1 MNTHRSDRSRLA
13 NLAWSMGPLLGLVLV
28 TLVFGAIEYNVSRG
42 EGRQTDF
49 ATPESLQVVL
59 NHASL
64 VGVAALG
71 MTLIIIAGGIDLSAG
86 TAIALTA
93 TSIAWLYREGFEE
106 MTLWRETSPL
116 IATLTLSTIAI
127 AGGLVTGCLCGLI
140 NGGLISLLR
149 LVPFIVTLG
158 TMTAF
163 QGVGRT
169 ISGETPVRAY
179 GKVPDII
186 ASLQKP
192 YPDPEWLMVS
202 PGVWIMLILALI
214 VALMLRYTV
223 FGRHVFAIGSN
234 EATARLC
241 GINVI
246 RTRILVYTLAGVF
259 IGVAGLYQFTVLG
272 GEGDPVS
279 GLGLELKVIAAVVIG
294 GGSLSGGRGSVLG
307 TLSGACIITVIQHG
321 CVLIGVPDHY
331 QDILIG
337 LIIIAA
343 VTIDQLR
350 IRLQSK

>member
-1 MNTHRSDRSRLA
+1 MSTDRSRLS
-13 NLAWSMGPLLGLVLV
+13 NLAWSLGPLLGLVVVSLI
-28 TLVFGAIEYNVSRG
+28 FGAIEYQVATD
-42 EGRQTDF
+42 EGREPQFFT
-49 ATPESLQVVL
+49 SQSVQVVL

-64 VGVAALG
+64 IGVAALG

-93 TSIAWLYREGFEE
+93 TVIAWIYREGFEG
-106 MTLWRETSPL
+106 MADWRDTSPVL
-116 IATLTLSTIAI
+116 ATLVLSALAI
-127 AGGLVTGCLCGLI
+127 GGGVLTGCLCGFV

-163 QGVGRT
+163 QGIGRT

-179 GKVPDII
+179 GKVPDAV

-192 YPDPEWLMVS
+192 YPDPEWMLVS
-202 PGVWIMLILALI
+202 PGVWIMLILAAI
-214 VALMLRYTV
+214 VALALRYTV

-234 EATARLC
+234 ESTARLC
-241 GINVI
+241 GINVV
-246 RTRILVYTLAGVF
+246 RTRIMVYTLAGLFV
-259 IGVAGLYQFTVLG
+259 GVAGLYQFTVLG

-294 GGSLSGGRGSVLG
+294 GGSLNGGRGSILG

-350 IRLQSK
+350 IRLQAN

>member
-1 MNTHRSDRSRLA
+1 MSTDRSRLS
-13 NLAWSMGPLLGLVLV
+13 NLAWSLGPLLGLVVVSLI
-28 TLVFGAIEYNVSRG
+28 FGAIEYQVATD
-42 EGRQTDF
+42 EGRDPQFFT
-49 ATPESLQVVL
+49 SQSVQVVL

-64 VGVAALG
+64 IGVAALG

-93 TSIAWLYREGFEE
+93 TVIAWIYREGFDG
-106 MTLWRETSPL
+106 MADWRDTSPML
-116 IATLTLSTIAI
+116 ATLALSAL
-127 AGGLVTGCLCGLI
+127 AVGGGVLTGCLCGFV

-163 QGVGRT
+163 QGIGRT

-179 GKVPDII
+179 GKVPDAI

-192 YPDPEWLMVS
+192 YPDPEWMLVS
-202 PGVWIMLILALI
+202 PGVWIMLILAAI
-214 VALMLRYTV
+214 VAMALRYTV

-234 EATARLC
+234 ESTARLC
-241 GINVI
+241 GINVV
-246 RTRILVYTLAGVF
+246 RTRILVYTLAGLFV
-259 IGVAGLYQFTVLG
+259 GVAGLYQFTVLG

-294 GGSLSGGRGSVLG
+294 GGSLNGGRGSILG

-350 IRLQSK
+350 IRLQAN

>member
-1 MNTHRSDRSRLA
+1 MSTDRSRLS
-13 NLAWSMGPLLGLVLV
+13 NLAWSLGPLLGLVVVSLI
-28 TLVFGAIEYNVSRG
+28 FGAIEYQVATD
-42 EGRQTDF
+42 EGREPQF
-49 ATPESLQVVL
+49 FTPQSVQVVL

-64 VGVAALG
+64 IGVAALG

-93 TSIAWLYREGFEE
+93 TVIAWIYREGFEG
-106 MTLWRETSPL
+106 MADWRDTSPVL
-116 IATLTLSTIAI
+116 ATLVLSTLAI
-127 AGGLVTGCLCGLI
+127 IGGVLTGCLCGFV

-163 QGVGRT
+163 QGIGRT

-179 GKVPDII
+179 GKVPDAV

-192 YPDPEWLMVS
+192 YPDPEWMLVS
-202 PGVWIMLILALI
+202 PSVWIMLILAAI
-214 VALMLRYTV
+214 VALALRYTV

-234 EATARLC
+234 ESTARLC
-241 GINVI
+241 GINVV

-259 IGVAGLYQFTVLG
+259 VGVAGLYQFTVLG

-294 GGSLSGGRGSVLG
+294 GGSLNGGRGSILG

-350 IRLQSK
+350 TRIGTH

>member
-1 MNTHRSDRSRLA
+1 MNTDRSRLS
-13 NLAWSMGPLLGLVLV
+13 NLAWSLGPLLGLVVVSLI
-28 TLVFGAIEYNVSRG
+28 FGAIEHQVATDD
-42 EGRQTDF
+42 GREPQFFT
-49 ATPESLQVVL
+49 SQSVQVVL

-64 VGVAALG
+64 IGVAALG

-93 TSIAWLYREGFEE
+93 TVIAWIYREGFDG
-106 MTLWRETSPL
+106 MADWRDTSPML
-116 IATLTLSTIAI
+116 ATLSLSAL
-127 AGGLVTGCLCGLI
+127 AVGGGVLTGCLCGFI

-163 QGVGRT
+163 QGIGRT

-179 GKVPDII
+179 GKVPDAI

-192 YPDPEWLMVS
+192 YPAPEWMLVS
-202 PGVWIMLILALI
+202 PGVWIMLILAAI
-214 VALMLRYTV
+214 VALALRYTV

-234 EATARLC
+234 ESTARLC
-241 GINVI
+241 GINVV
-246 RTRILVYTLAGVF
+246 RTRILVYTLAGLFV
-259 IGVAGLYQFTVLG
+259 GVAGLYQFTVLG

-294 GGSLSGGRGSVLG
+294 GGSLNGGRGSILG

-350 IRLQSK
+350 IRLQAN

>member
-1 MNTHRSDRSRLA
+1 MSTDRSRLS
-13 NLAWSMGPLLGLVLV
+13 NLAWSLGPLLGLVVVSLI
-28 TLVFGAIEYNVSRG
+28 FGAIEYQVATD
-42 EGRQTDF
+42 EGREPQFFT
-49 ATPESLQVVL
+49 SQSVQVVL

-64 VGVAALG
+64 IGVAALG

-93 TSIAWLYREGFEE
+93 TVIAWIYREGFDG
-106 MTLWRETSPL
+106 MADWRDTSPVL
-116 IATLTLSTIAI
+116 ATLVLSVLAI
-127 AGGLVTGCLCGLI
+127 GGGVLTGCLCGFV

-163 QGVGRT
+163 QGIGRT

-179 GKVPDII
+179 GKVPDAV

-192 YPDPEWLMVS
+192 YPDPEWMLVS
-202 PGVWIMLILALI
+202 PGVWIMLILAAI
-214 VALMLRYTV
+214 VALALRYTV

-234 EATARLC
+234 ESTARLC
-241 GINVI
+241 GINVV
-246 RTRILVYTLAGVF
+246 RTRILVYTLAGLFV
-259 IGVAGLYQFTVLG
+259 GVAGLYQFTVLG

-294 GGSLSGGRGSVLG
+294 GGSLNGGRGSILG

-350 IRLQSK
+350 IRLQAN

>member
-1 MNTHRSDRSRLA
+1 MSTDRSRLS
-13 NLAWSMGPLLGLVLV
+13 NLAWSLGPLLGLVVVSLI
-28 TLVFGAIEYNVSRG
+28 FGAIEYQVATD
-42 EGRQTDF
+42 EGRDPQFFT
-49 ATPESLQVVL
+49 SQSVQVVL

-64 VGVAALG
+64 IGVAALG

-93 TSIAWLYREGFEE
+93 TVIAWIYREGFDG
-106 MTLWRETSPL
+106 MADWRDTSPML
-116 IATLTLSTIAI
+116 ATLALSAL
-127 AGGLVTGCLCGLI
+127 AVGGGVLTGCLCGFI

-163 QGVGRT
+163 QGIGRT

-179 GKVPDII
+179 GKVPDAI

-192 YPDPEWLMVS
+192 YPDPEWMLVS
-202 PGVWIMLILALI
+202 PGVWIMLILAAI
-214 VALMLRYTV
+214 VAMALRYTV

-234 EATARLC
+234 ESTARLC
-241 GINVI
+241 GINVV
-246 RTRILVYTLAGVF
+246 RTRILVYTLAGLFV
-259 IGVAGLYQFTVLG
+259 GVAGLYQFTVLG

-294 GGSLSGGRGSVLG
+294 GGSLNGGRGSILG

-350 IRLQSK
+350 IRLQDN

>member
-1 MNTHRSDRSRLA
+1 MSTDRSRLS
-13 NLAWSMGPLLGLVLV
+13 NLAWSLGPLLGLVVVSLI
-28 TLVFGAIEYNVSRG
+28 FGAIEYQVATD
-42 EGRQTDF
+42 EGREPQFFT
-49 ATPESLQVVL
+49 SQSVQVVL

-64 VGVAALG
+64 IGVAALG

-93 TSIAWLYREGFEE
+93 TVIAWIYREGFEG
-106 MTLWRETSPL
+106 MADWRDTSPVL
-116 IATLTLSTIAI
+116 ATLVLSALAI
-127 AGGLVTGCLCGLI
+127 TGGVLTGCLCGFV

-163 QGVGRT
+163 QGIGRT

-179 GKVPDII
+179 GKVPDAV

-192 YPDPEWLMVS
+192 YPDPEWMLVS
-202 PGVWIMLILALI
+202 PGVWIMLILAAT
-214 VALMLRYTV
+214 VALALRYTV

-234 EATARLC
+234 ESTARLC
-241 GINVI
+241 GINVV
-246 RTRILVYTLAGVF
+246 RTRILVYTLAGLFV
-259 IGVAGLYQFTVLG
+259 GVAGLYQFTVLG

-294 GGSLSGGRGSVLG
+294 GGSLNGGRGSILG

-350 IRLQSK
+350 IRLQAN

>member
-1 MNTHRSDRSRLA
+1 MSTDRSRLS
-13 NLAWSMGPLLGLVLV
+13 NLAWSLGPLLGLVVVSLI
-28 TLVFGAIEYNVSRG
+28 FGAIEYQVATD
-42 EGRQTDF
+42 EGREPQFFT
-49 ATPESLQVVL
+49 SQSVQVVL

-64 VGVAALG
+64 IGVAALG

-93 TSIAWLYREGFEE
+93 TVIAWIYREGFEG
-106 MTLWRETSPL
+106 MADWRDTSPVL
-116 IATLTLSTIAI
+116 ATLVLSTLAI
-127 AGGLVTGCLCGLI
+127 IGGVLTGCLCGFV

-163 QGVGRT
+163 QGIGRT

-179 GKVPDII
+179 GKVPDAV

-192 YPDPEWLMVS
+192 YPDPEWMLVS
-202 PGVWIMLILALI
+202 PGVWIMLILAAI
-214 VALMLRYTV
+214 VALALRYTV

-234 EATARLC
+234 ESTARLC
-241 GINVI
+241 GINVV

-259 IGVAGLYQFTVLG
+259 VGVAGLYQFTVLG

-294 GGSLSGGRGSVLG
+294 GGSLNGGRGSILG

-350 IRLQSK
+350 IRLQAN

>member
-1 MNTHRSDRSRLA
+1 MSTDRSRLS
-13 NLAWSMGPLLGLVLV
+13 NLAWSLGPLLGLVVVSLI
-28 TLVFGAIEYNVSRG
+28 FGAIEYQVATD
-42 EGRQTDF
+42 EGREPQFFT
-49 ATPESLQVVL
+49 SQSVQVVL

-64 VGVAALG
+64 IGVAALG

-93 TSIAWLYREGFEE
+93 TVIAWIYREGFEG
-106 MTLWRETSPL
+106 MADWRDTSPVL
-116 IATLTLSTIAI
+116 ATLVLSALAI
-127 AGGLVTGCLCGLI
+127 GGGVLTGCLCGFV

-163 QGVGRT
+163 QGIGRT

-179 GKVPDII
+179 GKVPDAV

-192 YPDPEWLMVS
+192 YPDPEWMLVS
-202 PGVWIMLILALI
+202 PGVWIMLILAAI
-214 VALMLRYTV
+214 VALALRYTV

-234 EATARLC
+234 ESTARLC
-241 GINVI
+241 GINVV
-246 RTRILVYTLAGVF
+246 RTRILVYTLAGLFV
-259 IGVAGLYQFTVLG
+259 GVAGLYQFTVLG

-294 GGSLSGGRGSVLG
+294 GGSLNGGRGSILG

-350 IRLQSK
+350 IRLQAN

>member
-1 MNTHRSDRSRLA
+1 MAGWRDGS
-13 NLAWSMGPLLGLVLV
+13 PLVATLVLSV
-28 TLVFGAIEYNVSRG
+28 LAIG
-42 EGRQTDF
+42 
-49 ATPESLQVVL
+49 
-59 NHASL
+59 
-64 VGVAALG
+64 
-71 MTLIIIAGGIDLSAG
+71 
-86 TAIALTA
+86 
-93 TSIAWLYREGFEE
+93 
-106 MTLWRETSPL
+106 
-116 IATLTLSTIAI
+116 
-127 AGGLVTGCLCGLI
+127 GGLLTGCLCGFI

-179 GKVPDII
+179 GKVPDAI

-192 YPDPEWLMVS
+192 YPDPEWMLVS
-202 PGVWIMLILALI
+202 PGVWIMLILAAL
-214 VALMLRYTV
+214 VALALRYTV

-234 EATARLC
+234 ESTARLC
-241 GINVI
+241 GINVV
-246 RTRILVYTLAGVF
+246 RTRILVYTLAGFFV
-259 IGVAGLYQFTVLG
+259 GVAGLYQFTVLG

-294 GGSLSGGRGSVLG
+294 GGSLNGGRGSILG

-321 CVLIGVPDHY
+321 CVLIGVPDHF

-343 VTIDQLR
+343 VTIDQFR
-350 IRLQSK
+350 QRLQAN

>member
-1 MNTHRSDRSRLA
+1 MSTDRSRLS
-13 NLAWSMGPLLGLVLV
+13 NLAWSLGPLLGLVVGSLI
-28 TLVFGAIEYNVSRG
+28 FGAIEYQVATD
-42 EGRQTDF
+42 EGREPQFFT
-49 ATPESLQVVL
+49 SQSVQVVL

-64 VGVAALG
+64 IGVAALG

-93 TSIAWLYREGFEE
+93 TVIAWIYREGFDG
-106 MTLWRETSPL
+106 MADWRDTSPML
-116 IATLTLSTIAI
+116 ATLALSAL
-127 AGGLVTGCLCGLI
+127 AVGGGVLTGCLCGFI

-163 QGVGRT
+163 QGIGRT

-179 GKVPDII
+179 GKVPDAI
-186 ASLQKP
+186 ASLQQP
-192 YPDPEWLMVS
+192 YPDPEWMLVS
-202 PGVWIMLILALI
+202 PGVWIMLILAAI
-214 VALMLRYTV
+214 VALALRYTV

-234 EATARLC
+234 ESTARLC
-241 GINVI
+241 GINVV
-246 RTRILVYTLAGVF
+246 RTRILVYTLAGLFV
-259 IGVAGLYQFTVLG
+259 GVAGLYQFTVLG

-294 GGSLSGGRGSVLG
+294 GGSLNGGRGSILG

-350 IRLQSK
+350 IRLQDN

>member
-1 MNTHRSDRSRLA
+1 MSTDRSRLS
-13 NLAWSMGPLLGLVLV
+13 NLAWSLGPLLGLVVVSLI
-28 TLVFGAIEYNVSRG
+28 FGAIEYQVATD
-42 EGRQTDF
+42 EGRDPQFFT
-49 ATPESLQVVL
+49 SQSVQVVL

-64 VGVAALG
+64 IGVAALG

-93 TSIAWLYREGFEE
+93 TVIAWIYREGFDG
-106 MTLWRETSPL
+106 MADWRDTSPML
-116 IATLTLSTIAI
+116 ATLALSAL
-127 AGGLVTGCLCGLI
+127 AVGGGVLTGCLCGFI

-163 QGVGRT
+163 QGIGRT

-179 GKVPDII
+179 GKVPDAI

-192 YPDPEWLMVS
+192 YPDPEWMLVS
-202 PGVWIMLILALI
+202 PGVWIMLILAAI
-214 VALMLRYTV
+214 VALALRYTV

-234 EATARLC
+234 ESTARLC
-241 GINVI
+241 GINVV
-246 RTRILVYTLAGVF
+246 RTRILVYTLAGLFV
-259 IGVAGLYQFTVLG
+259 GVAGLYQFTVLG

-294 GGSLSGGRGSVLG
+294 GGSLNGGRGSILG

-350 IRLQSK
+350 IRLQDN

>member
-1 MNTHRSDRSRLA
+1 MSTDRSRLS
-13 NLAWSMGPLLGLVLV
+13 NLAWSLGPLLGLVVVSLI
-28 TLVFGAIEYNVSRG
+28 FGAIEYQVATD
-42 EGRQTDF
+42 EGREPQFFT
-49 ATPESLQVVL
+49 SQSVQVVL

-64 VGVAALG
+64 IGVAALG

-93 TSIAWLYREGFEE
+93 TVIAWIYREGFDG
-106 MTLWRETSPL
+106 MADWRDTSPML
-116 IATLTLSTIAI
+116 ATLALSAL
-127 AGGLVTGCLCGLI
+127 AVGGGVLTGCLCGFI

-163 QGVGRT
+163 QGIGRT

-179 GKVPDII
+179 GKVPDAI

-192 YPDPEWLMVS
+192 YPDPEWMLVS
-202 PGVWIMLILALI
+202 PGVWIMLILAAI
-214 VALMLRYTV
+214 VALALRYTV

-234 EATARLC
+234 ESTARLC
-241 GINVI
+241 GINVV
-246 RTRILVYTLAGVF
+246 RTRILVYTLAGLFV
-259 IGVAGLYQFTVLG
+259 GVAGLYQFTVLG

-294 GGSLSGGRGSVLG
+294 GGSLNGGRGSILG

-350 IRLQSK
+350 IRLQAN

>member
-1 MNTHRSDRSRLA
+1 MSTDRSRLS
-13 NLAWSMGPLLGLVLV
+13 NLAWSLGPLLGLVVVSLI
-28 TLVFGAIEYNVSRG
+28 FGAIEYQVATD
-42 EGRQTDF
+42 EGRDPQFFT
-49 ATPESLQVVL
+49 SQSVQVVL

-64 VGVAALG
+64 IGVAALG

-93 TSIAWLYREGFEE
+93 TVIAWIYREGFDG
-106 MTLWRETSPL
+106 MADWRDTSPML
-116 IATLTLSTIAI
+116 ATLALSAL
-127 AGGLVTGCLCGLI
+127 AVGGGVLTGCLCGFV

-163 QGVGRT
+163 QGIGRT

-179 GKVPDII
+179 GKVPDAI

-192 YPDPEWLMVS
+192 YPDPEWMLVS
-202 PGVWIMLILALI
+202 PGVWIMLILAAI
-214 VALMLRYTV
+214 VALALRYTV

-234 EATARLC
+234 ESTARLC
-241 GINVI
+241 GINVV
-246 RTRILVYTLAGVF
+246 RTRILVYTLAGLFV
-259 IGVAGLYQFTVLG
+259 GVAGLYQFTVLG

-294 GGSLSGGRGSVLG
+294 GGSLNGGRGSILG

-350 IRLQSK
+350 IRLQAN

>member
-1 MNTHRSDRSRLA
+1 MSTDRSRLS
-13 NLAWSMGPLLGLVLV
+13 NLAWSLGPLLGLVVVSLI
-28 TLVFGAIEYNVSRG
+28 FGAIEYQVATD
-42 EGRQTDF
+42 EGREPQFFT
-49 ATPESLQVVL
+49 SQSVQVVL

-64 VGVAALG
+64 IGVAALG

-93 TSIAWLYREGFEE
+93 TVIAWIYREGFEG
-106 MTLWRETSPL
+106 MADWRDTSPVL
-116 IATLTLSTIAI
+116 ATLVLSALAI
-127 AGGLVTGCLCGLI
+127 TGGVLTGCLCGFV

-163 QGVGRT
+163 QGIGRT

-179 GKVPDII
+179 GKVPDAV

-192 YPDPEWLMVS
+192 YPDPEWMLVS
-202 PGVWIMLILALI
+202 PGVWIMLILAAI
-214 VALMLRYTV
+214 VALALRYTV

-234 EATARLC
+234 ESTARLC
-241 GINVI
+241 GINVV

-259 IGVAGLYQFTVLG
+259 VGVAGLYQFTVLG

-294 GGSLSGGRGSVLG
+294 GGSLNGGRGSILG

-350 IRLQSK
+350 IRLQAN

>member
-1 MNTHRSDRSRLA
+1 MSTDRSRLS
-13 NLAWSMGPLLGLVLV
+13 NLAWSLGPLLGLVVVSLI
-28 TLVFGAIEYNVSRG
+28 FGAIEYQVATD
-42 EGRQTDF
+42 EGRDPQFFT
-49 ATPESLQVVL
+49 SQSVQVVL

-64 VGVAALG
+64 IGVAALG

-93 TSIAWLYREGFEE
+93 TVIAWIYREGFDG
-106 MTLWRETSPL
+106 MADWRDTSPML
-116 IATLTLSTIAI
+116 ATLALSAL
-127 AGGLVTGCLCGLI
+127 AVGGGVLTGCLCGFV

-163 QGVGRT
+163 QGIGRT

-179 GKVPDII
+179 GKVPDAI

-192 YPDPEWLMVS
+192 YPDPEWMLVS
-202 PGVWIMLILALI
+202 PGVWIMLILAAI
-214 VALMLRYTV
+214 VALALRYTV

-234 EATARLC
+234 ESTARLC
-241 GINVI
+241 GINVV
-246 RTRILVYTLAGVF
+246 RTRILVYTLAGLFV
-259 IGVAGLYQFTVLG
+259 GVAGLYQFTVLG

-294 GGSLSGGRGSVLG
+294 GGSLNGGRGSILG

-350 IRLQSK
+350 IRLQDN

>member
-1 MNTHRSDRSRLA
+1 MNTDRSRLS
-13 NLAWSMGPLLGLVLV
+13 NLAWSLGPLLGLVVVSLI
-28 TLVFGAIEYNVSRG
+28 FGAIEYQVATD
-42 EGRQTDF
+42 EGRAPQFFT
-49 ATPESLQVVL
+49 SQSVQVVL

-64 VGVAALG
+64 IGVAALG

-93 TSIAWLYREGFEE
+93 TVIAWIYREGFDG
-106 MTLWRETSPL
+106 MADWRDTSPML
-116 IATLTLSTIAI
+116 ATLSLSAL
-127 AGGLVTGCLCGLI
+127 AVGGGVLTGCLCGFI

-163 QGVGRT
+163 QGIGRT

-179 GKVPDII
+179 GKVPDAI

-192 YPDPEWLMVS
+192 YPDPEWMLVS
-202 PGVWIMLILALI
+202 PGVWIMLILAAI
-214 VALMLRYTV
+214 VALALRYTV

-234 EATARLC
+234 ESTARLC
-241 GINVI
+241 GINVV
-246 RTRILVYTLAGVF
+246 RTRILVYTLAGLFV
-259 IGVAGLYQFTVLG
+259 GVAGLYQFTVLG

-294 GGSLSGGRGSVLG
+294 GGSLNGGRGSILG

-350 IRLQSK
+350 IRLQAN

>member
-1 MNTHRSDRSRLA
+1 MNPIRSRFA
-13 NLAWSMGPLLGLVLV
+13 RLAWSLGPLLGLVV
-28 TLVFGAIEYNVSRG
+28 VALVFGAIEYHVATG
-42 EGRQTDF
+42 EGRTPQF
-49 ATPESLQVVL
+49 FTPESLQVVL

-93 TSIAWLYREGFEE
+93 TSIAWLYREGFDG
-106 MTLWRETSPL
+106 MSDWRDTSPL
-116 IATLTLSTIAI
+116 LATLALSVVAI
-127 AGGLVTGCLCGLI
+127 AGGLVTGCLCGLV
-140 NGGLISLLR
+140 NGALISLLR

-163 QGVGRT
+163 QGIGRT

-179 GKVPDII
+179 GKVPDLV

-192 YPDPEWLMVS
+192 YPDPGWLMVS
-202 PGVWIMLILALI
+202 PGVWILLILAVL
-214 VALMLRYTV
+214 VALVLRYTV

-246 RTRILVYTLAGVF
+246 RTRILVYTLAGAF

-350 IRLQSK
+350 TRIGTN

>member
-1 MNTHRSDRSRLA
+1 MSTDRSRLS
-13 NLAWSMGPLLGLVLV
+13 NLAWSLGPLLGLVVVSLI
-28 TLVFGAIEYNVSRG
+28 FGAIEYQVATD
-42 EGRQTDF
+42 EGREPQF
-49 ATPESLQVVL
+49 FTPQSVQVVL

-64 VGVAALG
+64 IGVAALG

-93 TSIAWLYREGFEE
+93 TVIAWIYREGFEG
-106 MTLWRETSPL
+106 MADWRDTSPVL
-116 IATLTLSTIAI
+116 ATLVLSTLAI
-127 AGGLVTGCLCGLI
+127 IGGVLTGCLCGFV

-163 QGVGRT
+163 QGIGRT

-179 GKVPDII
+179 GKVPDAV

-192 YPDPEWLMVS
+192 YPDPEWMLVS
-202 PGVWIMLILALI
+202 PGVWIMLILAAI
-214 VALMLRYTV
+214 VALALRYTV

-234 EATARLC
+234 ESTARLC
-241 GINVI
+241 GINVV

-259 IGVAGLYQFTVLG
+259 VGVAGLYQFTVLG

-294 GGSLSGGRGSVLG
+294 GGSLNGGRGSILG

-350 IRLQSK
+350 IRLQAN

>member
-1 MNTHRSDRSRLA
+1 MNTNRSQLS
-13 NLAWSMGPLLGLVLV
+13 NLAWSLGPLLGLVIV
-28 TLVFGAIEYNVSRG
+28 ALVFGAIEYSVATG
-42 EGRQTDF
+42 EGREPQFFTK
-49 ATPESLQVVL
+49 ASMQVVL

-93 TSIAWLYREGFEE
+93 TVIAWLYREGFDG
-106 MTLWRETSPL
+106 MAGWRETSPL
-116 IATLTLSTIAI
+116 LATLTLSVLAI
-127 AGGLVTGCLCGLI
+127 AGGMLTGCLLGLI

-163 QGVGRT
+163 QGIGRT

-179 GKVPDII
+179 GKVPDAV
-186 ASLQKP
+186 ASLQRP
-192 YPDPEWLMVS
+192 YPDPEWLLVS
-202 PGVWIMLILALI
+202 PGVWIMLILALV
-214 VALMLRYTV
+214 VAMLLRYTV

-241 GINVI
+241 GINVV
-246 RTRILVYTLAGVF
+246 RTRIAVYTLAGLFV
-259 IGVAGLYQFTVLG
+259 GVAGLYQFTVLG

-294 GGSLSGGRGSVLG
+294 GGSLSGGRGSILG

-337 LIIIAA
+337 SIIIAA

-350 IRLQSK
+350 IRLQAK

>member
-1 MNTHRSDRSRLA
+1 MSTDRSRLS
-13 NLAWSMGPLLGLVLV
+13 NLAWSLGPLLGLVVVSLI
-28 TLVFGAIEYNVSRG
+28 FGAIEYQVATD
-42 EGRQTDF
+42 EGRDPQFFT
-49 ATPESLQVVL
+49 SQSVQVVL

-64 VGVAALG
+64 IGVAALG

-93 TSIAWLYREGFEE
+93 TVIAWIYREGFDG
-106 MTLWRETSPL
+106 MADWRDTSPML
-116 IATLTLSTIAI
+116 ATLALSALA
-127 AGGLVTGCLCGLI
+127 AGGGVLTGCLCGFI

-163 QGVGRT
+163 QGIGRT

-179 GKVPDII
+179 GKVPDAI

-192 YPDPEWLMVS
+192 YPDPEWMLVS
-202 PGVWIMLILALI
+202 PGVWIMLILAAI
-214 VALMLRYTV
+214 VALALRYTV

-234 EATARLC
+234 ESTARLC
-241 GINVI
+241 GINVV
-246 RTRILVYTLAGVF
+246 RTRILVYTLAGLFV
-259 IGVAGLYQFTVLG
+259 GVAGLYQFTVLG

-294 GGSLSGGRGSVLG
+294 GGSLNGGRGSILG

-350 IRLQSK
+350 IRLQAN

>member
-1 MNTHRSDRSRLA
+1 MSTDRSRLS
-13 NLAWSMGPLLGLVLV
+13 NLAWSLGPLLGLVVVSLI
-28 TLVFGAIEYNVSRG
+28 FGAIEYQVATD
-42 EGRQTDF
+42 EGRDPQFFT
-49 ATPESLQVVL
+49 SQSVQVVL

-64 VGVAALG
+64 IGVAALG

-93 TSIAWLYREGFEE
+93 TVIAWIYREGFDG
-106 MTLWRETSPL
+106 MADWRDTSPML
-116 IATLTLSTIAI
+116 ATLALSAL
-127 AGGLVTGCLCGLI
+127 AVGGGVLTGCLCGFV

-163 QGVGRT
+163 QGIGRT

-179 GKVPDII
+179 GKVPDAI

-192 YPDPEWLMVS
+192 YPDPEWMLVS
-202 PGVWIMLILALI
+202 PGVWIMLILAAI
-214 VALMLRYTV
+214 VALALRYTV

-234 EATARLC
+234 ESTARLC
-241 GINVI
+241 GINVV
-246 RTRILVYTLAGVF
+246 RTRILVYTLAGLFV
-259 IGVAGLYQFTVLG
+259 GVAGLYQFTVLG

-294 GGSLSGGRGSVLG
+294 GGSLNGGRGSILG
-307 TLSGACIITVIQHG
+307 TLSGACIIPVIQHG

-350 IRLQSK
+350 IRLQAN

>member
-1 MNTHRSDRSRLA
+1 MNTDRSRLS
-13 NLAWSMGPLLGLVLV
+13 NLAWSLGPLLGLVVVSLI
-28 TLVFGAIEYNVSRG
+28 FGAIEYQVATD
-42 EGRQTDF
+42 EGREPQFFT
-49 ATPESLQVVL
+49 SQSVQVVL

-64 VGVAALG
+64 IGVAALG

-93 TSIAWLYREGFEE
+93 TVIAWIYREGFDG
-106 MTLWRETSPL
+106 MADWRDPSPML
-116 IATLTLSTIAI
+116 ATLSLSAL
-127 AGGLVTGCLCGLI
+127 AVGGGVLTGCLCGFI

-163 QGVGRT
+163 QGIGRT

-179 GKVPDII
+179 GKVPDAI

-192 YPDPEWLMVS
+192 YPDPEWMLVS
-202 PGVWIMLILALI
+202 PGVWIMLILAAI
-214 VALMLRYTV
+214 VALALRYTV

-234 EATARLC
+234 ESTARLC
-241 GINVI
+241 GINVV
-246 RTRILVYTLAGVF
+246 RTRILVYTLAGLFV
-259 IGVAGLYQFTVLG
+259 GVAGLYQFTVLG

-294 GGSLSGGRGSVLG
+294 GGSLNGGRGSILG

-350 IRLQSK
+350 IRLQAN

>member
-1 MNTHRSDRSRLA
+1 MNPIRSRFA
-13 NLAWSMGPLLGLVLV
+13 RLAWSLGPLLGLVV
-28 TLVFGAIEYNVSRG
+28 VALVFGAIEYKVATG
-42 EGRQTDF
+42 EGRTPQF
-49 ATPESLQVVL
+49 FTPESLQVVL

-93 TSIAWLYREGFEE
+93 TSIAWLYREGFDG
-106 MTLWRETSPL
+106 MSDWRDTSPL
-116 IATLTLSTIAI
+116 LATLALSVVAI
-127 AGGLVTGCLCGLI
+127 AGGLLTGCLCGLV
-140 NGGLISLLR
+140 NGALISLLR

-163 QGVGRT
+163 QGIGRT

-179 GKVPDII
+179 GKVPDLV

-192 YPDPEWLMVS
+192 YPDPGWLMVS
-202 PGVWIMLILALI
+202 PGVWILLVLALL
-214 VALMLRYTV
+214 VALVLRYTV

-246 RTRILVYTLAGVF
+246 RTRILVYTLAGAF

-350 IRLQSK
+350 TRIGTN

>member
-1 MNTHRSDRSRLA
+1 MSTDRSRLS
-13 NLAWSMGPLLGLVLV
+13 NLAWSLGPLLGLVVVSLI
-28 TLVFGAIEYNVSRG
+28 FGAIEYQVATD
-42 EGRQTDF
+42 EGREPQFFT
-49 ATPESLQVVL
+49 SQSVQVVL

-64 VGVAALG
+64 IGVAALG

-93 TSIAWLYREGFEE
+93 TVIAWIYREGFDG
-106 MTLWRETSPL
+106 MADWRDTSPML
-116 IATLTLSTIAI
+116 ATLALSAL
-127 AGGLVTGCLCGLI
+127 AVGGGVLTGCLCGFI

-163 QGVGRT
+163 QGIGRT

-179 GKVPDII
+179 GKVPDAI

-192 YPDPEWLMVS
+192 YPDPEWMLVS
-202 PGVWIMLILALI
+202 PGVWIMLILAAI
-214 VALMLRYTV
+214 VALALRYTV

-234 EATARLC
+234 ESTARLC
-241 GINVI
+241 GINVV
-246 RTRILVYTLAGVF
+246 RTRILVYTLAGLFV
-259 IGVAGLYQFTVLG
+259 GVAGLHQFTVLG

-294 GGSLSGGRGSVLG
+294 GGSLNGGRGSILG

-350 IRLQSK
+350 IRLQAN

>member
-1 MNTHRSDRSRLA
+1 MS
-13 NLAWSMGPLLGLVLV
+13 
-28 TLVFGAIEYNVSRG
+28 E
-42 EGRQTDF
+42 
-49 ATPESLQVVL
+49 
-59 NHASL
+59 
-64 VGVAALG
+64 
-71 MTLIIIAGGIDLSAG
+71 
-86 TAIALTA
+86 
-93 TSIAWLYREGFEE
+93 
-106 MTLWRETSPL
+106 WRDTSPL
-116 IATLTLSTIAI
+116 LAALALSVVAI
-127 AGGLVTGCLCGLI
+127 AGGLLTGCLCGLV
-140 NGGLISLLR
+140 NGALISLLR

-163 QGVGRT
+163 QGIGRT

-179 GKVPDII
+179 GKVPDLV
-186 ASLQKP
+186 ASLQRP
-192 YPDPEWLMVS
+192 YPDPGWLMVS
-202 PGVWIMLILALI
+202 PGVWILLVLAVL
-214 VALMLRYTV
+214 VALVLRYTV

-246 RTRILVYTLAGVF
+246 RTRILVYTLAGAF

-350 IRLQSK
+350 TRIGTN